1 MHFKGFPEKRAWIK
15 DTMVNIY
22 GSLHPKFEV
31 KVFKSVTTKLIGISL
46 THSLLELYFRTLFN
60 WTVKNIPSFSL
71 IPPRHF
77 KSKCRLLAT
86 NDKWFISTGTIFWMS
101 HTSEHDF
108 SWKSS
113 IKIIRETPRKARR
126 KIFHQIWTL
135 QTYQGLKLVA
145 K

>member
-1 MHFKGFPEKRAWIK
+1 M
-15 DTMVNIY
+15 
-22 GSLHPKFEV
+22 
-31 KVFKSVTTKLIGISL
+31 IGISL

-71 IPPRHF
+71 IPPRHS

-86 NDKWFISTGTIFWMS
+86 NEWFISTGTIFWIS

-113 IKIIRETPRKARR
+113 IKITRETPRKTLGEKCFIRYYPKNLPRSQFDGEIKKNKIERR
-126 KIFHQIWTL
+126 LKKVIFLLNVVSLIVQIWAVML
-135 QTYQGLKLVA
+135 
-145 K
+145 